1 MHTTHTNHPEP
12 HKHHSIKEERRDPA
26 DLRPHP
32 VVKTMRRWD
41 RDDPRWH
48 AFLDDIKAHGIQEP
62 IEITQDGLILD
73 GETRRQAAKA
83 LQLDRVPCRV
93 VEEADATAIIMR
105 HLNRRNLTK
114 GQTAFVVAGFREDV
128 FASAEARGHG
138 NLRKPQYSPGVHSVH
153 TGGEMGCS
161 VDELALQ
168 VGVSIRVLWQAREI
182 HLLFRAHPEKRTIT
196 DRDGVIEEGV
206 TIADFFTPR
215 IMAESDPE
223 SPRTEPYGLGY
234 VITAIRQIEA
244 QEARDAKGHPH
255 LGGRPS
261 EVQRQLGLFN
271 EGFKTLR
278 TRLTYWEDWDADT
291 RRDALKTIPA
301 TFEAMPDELL
311 RASAAA
317 AREEIR
323 RRLNHEEAGK

>member
-12 HKHHSIKEERRDPA
+12 HKHHSIKVELRDPA
-26 DLRPHP
+26 DLRPLP
-32 VVKTMRRWD
+32 FVKAMRRWD
-41 RDDPRWH
+41 TESSEWH
-48 AFLDDIKAHGIQEP
+48 DFVDDIRAKGIHDP
-62 IEITQDGLILD
+62 IVITQDGRVVD

-83 LQLDRVPCRV
+83 LQLAEVPCRV
-93 VEEADATAIIMR
+93 VPEDEATTAIMR
-105 HLNRRNLTK
+105 GMKRRNLTK
-114 GQTAFVVAGFREDV
+114 GQTAFLVAELCEDV
-128 FASAEARGHG
+128 FAGAEANQTRF
-138 NLRKPQYSPGVHSVH
+138 LRKGQCFPVVQSLHNGD
-153 TGGEMGCS
+153 EKGCS
-161 VDELALQ
+161 VEKLAWKI
-168 VGVSIRVLWQAREI
+168 GVSTRTLWYAHGI
-182 HLLFRAHPEKRTIT
+182 HTLFRAHPEKRTIT
-196 DRDGVIEEGV
+196 DRDDVTEEGV
-206 TIADFFTPR
+206 TIADFFTRR
-215 IMAESDPE
+215 IMQEQSAEAAQSK
-223 SPRTEPYGLGY
+223 PYDLGY

-244 QEARDAKGHPH
+244 QEARAAKGFPH

-271 EGFKTLR
+271 EGLKTLR

>member
-12 HKHHSIKEERRDPA
+12 HKHHTIKVELRDPA

-41 RDDPRWH
+41 REDPRWH

-62 IEITQDGLILD
+62 IEIAQDGLILD

-83 LQLDRVPCRV
+83 LQLAQVPCRV
-93 VEEADATAIIMR
+93 VPDAEATTIIMR

-114 GQTAFVVAGFREDV
+114 GQTAFVVAGFRDDV
-128 FASAEARGHG
+128 FAVSDANQTRF
-138 NLRKPQYSPGVHSVH
+138 LRKGQCFPVRNSVPN
-153 TGGEMGCS
+153 GDEMGCS
-161 VDELALQ
+161 VEDLSLQ
-168 VGVSIRVLWQAREI
+168 VGVTSRCLRQAREI

-196 DRDGVIEEGV
+196 DRDGVIEKGV
-206 TIADFFTPR
+206 TIADFFTRR

-223 SPRTEPYGLGY
+223 IPRTEPYGLGY

-244 QEARDAKGHPH
+244 QEARAAKGHPH
-255 LGGRPS
+255 QGGRPS

-271 EGFKTLR
+271 EGFKILR
-278 TRLTYWEDWDADT
+278 TRLTYWEGWDADT

-301 TFEAMPDELL
+301 TFEAMPDDLL
-311 RASAAA
+311 RASATA